1 MDPKDREAESM
12 TDYRAWLAARFRE
25 LKASNRNFS
34 HRYVNQKMG
43 VHSAGW
49 LSDILAGRQKLRP
62 RHVAPLA
69 SLFKLNPGEKAML
82 KTLVE
87 LESAD
92 APEDK
97 TAAYMKWL
105 ELRGIPR
112 EQLERDR
119 LRYFERWYY
128 PVLRELLTLRPA
140 AADDA
145 AALGAAL
152 HPPLPAPQAR
162 AAVAL
167 LVRLGLHNPDA
178 PAPVLVKKPS
188 ATPHWRKILEAYMDL
203 ARPALQ
209 DFPREERDFSAL
221 TLALSPD
228 SLREA
233 GEEIAA
239 LRQRLI
245 ALSEKDAGK
254 DRVFQCLFQVF
265 PVTRNVKTQDA

>member
-1 MDPKDREAESM
+1 MDSTDRGAVSM
-12 TDYRAWLAARFRE
+12 TDYRAWLATRFRE
-25 LKASNRNFS
+25 LKEGNRNFS

-62 RHVAPLA
+62 RHVSPLA
-69 SLFKLNPGEKAML
+69 ALFKLTPAEKAML

-97 TAAYMKWL
+97 TAAYAKWL

-128 PVLRELLTLRPA
+128 PVLRELLALRPA
-140 AADDA
+140 DVDA

-152 HPPLPAPQAR
+152 HPPLPAAQAR

-178 PAPVLVKKPS
+178 PAPVLVKRPS

-203 ARPALQ
+203 ARPALDQ
-209 DFPREERDFSAL
+209 FPRDERDFSAL
-221 TLALSPD
+221 TLALSAE

-239 LRQRLI
+239 LRQRLL
-245 ALSEKDAGK
+245 ALSEKDSGK

-265 PVTRNVKTQDA
+265 PVTRSVKRQDA

>member
-1 MDPKDREAESM
+1 MDSLDRDAESM
-12 TDYRAWLAARFRE
+12 TDYRAWLAARFRD
-25 LKASNRNFS
+25 LKAANRNFS

-62 RHVAPLA
+62 RHVSPLA
-69 SLFKLNPGEKAML
+69 ALFKLNPSEKAML

-92 APEDK
+92 APEDR
-97 TAAYMKWL
+97 TAAYTKWL

-119 LRYFERWYY
+119 LRYFEQWYY
-128 PVLRELLTLRPA
+128 PVLRELLTLRPSLT
-140 AADDA
+140 DA

-152 HPPLPAPQAR
+152 HPPLPAAKAR

-203 ARPALQ
+203 ARPALK

-221 TLALSPD
+221 TLALSSE

-233 GEEIAA
+233 GEEITA
-239 LRQRLI
+239 LRRRLI
-245 ALSEKDAGK
+245 ALSEKDVGK

-265 PVTRNVKTQDA
+265 PVTQSLPADA